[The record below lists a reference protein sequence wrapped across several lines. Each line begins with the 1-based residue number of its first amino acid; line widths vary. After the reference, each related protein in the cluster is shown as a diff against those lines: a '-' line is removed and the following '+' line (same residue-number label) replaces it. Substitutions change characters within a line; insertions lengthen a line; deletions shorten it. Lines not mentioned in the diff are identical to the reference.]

1 MGISLLFR
9 TRLGRFAAGVAL
21 VCLFAAST
29 AGCFNRHRLSIE
41 EFASLQRTEEVP
53 KVVTSESGKQ
63 VQVDRGTALEVR
75 SLGGRH
81 YPVTPFNFKMTDT
94 QLVASDRD
102 TLLMLNDLDAYE
114 VKLLSTPKTALLI
127 GAGVAVVAG
136 VIVLT
141 VLTAG
146 KKSFAGDAQ

>member
-1 MGISLLFR
+1 MGISLLLR
-9 TRLGRFAAGVAL
+9 TRPGRAAARVAL
-21 VCLFAAST
+21 VCLLAAST
-29 AGCFNRHRLSIE
+29 AGCYNRYTLSQE
-41 EFASLQRTEEVP
+41 EFASLQRPEEVP
-53 KVVTSESGKQ
+53 KVVTAESGKQ

-75 SLGGRH
+75 SLGGRR

-102 TLLMLNDLDAYE
+102 TLLMLNDLDAYD

-127 GAGVAVVAG
+127 SAGVAVVAG
-136 VIVLT
+136 IIVAT

-146 KKSFAGDAQ
+146 KKSFADQ

>member
-1 MGISLLFR
+1 MGLSLLFR
-9 TRLGRFAAGVAL
+9 THLGRAVACVAL
-21 VCLFAAST
+21 VSLFTVST
-29 AGCFNRHRLSIE
+29 AGCFNRYKLSKE
-41 EFASLQRTEEVP
+41 EFASLQRAETVP
-53 KVVTSESGKQ
+53 QVVTAEGGKQ

-75 SLGGRH
+75 SLGGRY

-94 QLVASDRD
+94 QIVASDRD

-114 VKLLSTPKTALLI
+114 VKLLSTPKTVLLI
-127 GAGVAVVAG
+127 SAGVAVVAG

-146 KKSFAGDAQ
+146 KKSFAGEE